1 MVRRRRA
8 LVVSVLGC
16 SFAAAIAVGGCSGRG
31 SKLEQ
36 SRRLT
41 AEGTAMRDAGW
52 KSDDQEKFEK
62 GQELIDK
69 GTKLREEALEG
80 T

>member
-8 LVVSVLGC
+8 FVVLVLGC
-16 SFAAAIAVGGCSGRG
+16 SFAVAAIAGGCRGRG
-31 SKLEQ
+31 TKLEK
-36 SRRLT
+36 SRRLR

-52 KSDDQEKFEK
+52 KSGDQEKFEE

-69 GTKLREEALEG
+69 GEKLREEALEG

>member
-1 MVRRRRA
+1 MVRRRA
-8 LVVSVLGC
+8 WVVSVLGC
-16 SFAAAIAVGGCSGRG
+16 SFAVAVTAGGCGGRS
-31 SKLEQ
+31 SKLEE

-62 GQELIDK
+62 GQKMIDK
-69 GTKLREEALEG
+69 GAKLREEAMEG
-80 T
+80 M

>member
-1 MVRRRRA
+1 MVCRRCA
-8 LVVSVLGC
+8 FVVLVLGC
-16 SFAAAIAVGGCSGRG
+16 SFAVAATAGGCSGRG
-31 SKLEQ
+31 TKLEQ

-41 AEGTAMRDAGW
+41 AEGTAMRDVGW
-52 KSDDQEKFEK
+52 KSGDQKKFEK

-69 GTKLREEALEG
+69 GAKLREEALEG